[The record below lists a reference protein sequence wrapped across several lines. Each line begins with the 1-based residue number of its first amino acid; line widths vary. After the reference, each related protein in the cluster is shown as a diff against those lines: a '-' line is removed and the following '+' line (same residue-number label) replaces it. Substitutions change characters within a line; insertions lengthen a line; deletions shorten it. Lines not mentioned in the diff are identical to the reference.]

1 MPGAPEHRKQGY
13 IRRHVHPGRLVCRS
27 YVGRKLSFRTRLTL
41 FFVLIVVL
49 PMIAVAV
56 LVSELSRESRTGKAD
71 ARLSSSVQTALA
83 VYGDELR
90 QSRRA
95 AHRAAVDD
103 GLTAALRERERPEAR
118 EAARRLAAQLDL
130 ASLTVLGP
138 GGREL
143 ARAGSDDA
151 VAESDV
157 TLRTREGTLG
167 SVLASRI
174 TAESYAARVQHLT
187 ERGASVLVDGKPIAS
202 TLELGG
208 VDILGSGDARTI
220 DLPGG
225 DVRVATARLGGAE
238 PNARLAVF
246 GPIDTAGVLS
256 TRPLVLAALVAFFAI
271 ALLFIVLLVRSLQG
285 QIAAMLAAARRIG
298 GGDFS
303 REIPVEGRDE
313 MAGLAREFNKMSER
327 LSAQMGELRRQRAEL
342 ERSVRRIGDAFAHGL
357 DREALLDIVA
367 ETALAACDAESC
379 RIVIAGRTRA
389 QAEAGLLADGVVD
402 EAMRAAEGRVMQE
415 GGETEV
421 SGPEAHALACALTG
435 IPDGHRMGAMSI
447 ARHGTQF
454 ESGQR
459 ELFRYLAGQASV
471 SVENVDLHELVSEQ
485 AITDELTGL
494 SNQRRFTEL
503 IGKEAARAERFGH
516 GLSLLILDIDD
527 FKQVNDAY
535 GHLQGDEVLRALGR
549 ILLQESRGVDEP
561 ARYGGEEFVVA
572 LPETG
577 PVGGLEAAE
586 RIRARIESTQ
596 IQRVDGSGTIRVTA
610 SVGVASMPE
619 AARDVTALIAAADAA
634 LYRAKRAGKNRC
646 EQAATSDEPSW
657 SIAAQGQPTERRT

>member
-1 MPGAPEHRKQGY
+1 M
-13 IRRHVHPGRLVCRS
+13 
-27 YVGRKLSFRTRLTL
+27 SFRTRLTL

-71 ARLSSSVQTALA
+71 ARLSSSVQSALA
-83 VYGDELR
+83 VYGDQLR
-90 QSRRA
+90 RSRRA

-103 GLTAALRERERPEAR
+103 RLTAALRERQRSDAR
-118 EAARRLAAQLDL
+118 DAARRLVAQLDL
-130 ASLTVLGP
+130 ASLAVLGP

-187 ERGASVLVDGKPIAS
+187 ERGVAVLVDGKPLAS

-208 VDILGSGDARTI
+208 VDIPASGDSRTI
-220 DLPGG
+220 DLPSG

-303 REIPVEGRDE
+303 REVPVEGRDE
-313 MAGLAREFNKMSER
+313 MAGLARELNKMSER
-327 LSAQMGELRRQRAEL
+327 LSEQMGELRRQRAEL

-402 EAMRAAEGRVMQE
+402 EAMRAAEGSVLQE

-435 IPDGHRMGAMSI
+435 IPEGHRMGAMSI

-535 GHLQGDEVLRALGR
+535 GHLQGDEVLRALGH

-577 PVGGLEAAE
+577 PVGGLEVAE
-586 RIRARIESTQ
+586 RIRGRIESTQ

-610 SVGVASMPE
+610 SMGVASMPE
-619 AARDVTALIAAADAA
+619 AARDVTALIAVADAA

-646 EQAATSDEPSW
+646 EQAAASNEPSW
-657 SIAAQGQPTERRT
+657 SIVAQGQPTERRT

>member
-1 MPGAPEHRKQGY
+1 
-13 IRRHVHPGRLVCRS
+13 
-27 YVGRKLSFRTRLTL
+27 VGRTLSFRTRLTL
-41 FFVLIVVL
+41 FFLLIVVL

-103 GLTAALRERERPEAR
+103 RLTAALRERERSDAR
-118 EAARRLAAQLDL
+118 DAARRLVAQLDL
-130 ASLTVLGP
+130 ASLAALGP

-187 ERGASVLVDGKPIAS
+187 ERGVAVLVDGKPLAS

-208 VDILGSGDARTI
+208 VDIPASGDARTI
-220 DLPGG
+220 ELPSG

-256 TRPLVLAALVAFFAI
+256 TRPLVLAGLVAFFAI
-271 ALLFIVLLVRSLQG
+271 ALIFIVLLVRSLQG

-303 REIPVEGRDE
+303 REVPVEGGDE
-313 MAGLAREFNKMSER
+313 MAGLAREFNKMSGR
-327 LSAQMGELRRQRAEL
+327 LSEQMAELRRQRAEL

-379 RIVIAGRTRA
+379 RIVIAGRTSA
-389 QAEAGLLADGVVD
+389 QAEAGLLADGAVG
-402 EAMRAAEGRVMQE
+402 EAMRAAEGRVIQE

-485 AITDELTGL
+485 AITDGLTGL

-503 IGKEAARAERFGH
+503 VGKEAARAERFGH

-527 FKQVNDAY
+527 FKQVNDVY
-535 GHLQGDEVLRALGR
+535 GHLQGDEVLRAIGR

-577 PVGGLEAAE
+577 PVGGLEVAE
-586 RIRARIESTQ
+586 RIRRRIESTQ
-596 IQRVDGSGTIRVTA
+596 IPRVDGSGTISVTA

-619 AARDVTALIAAADAA
+619 AALDVTALIAAADAA

-646 EQAATSDEPSW
+646 EQAAASTEPSW